1 MSKNKQELLTYKD
14 FDNADIDCFSNDKD
28 RIKYMSKAYANMDL
42 VEAFQT
48 FYNLKF
54 EQNVLRDSSINKVYT
69 LVVGEV
75 YNGTVESFGKNGI
88 VFTVPG
94 VKDEIICKE
103 NFTDSI
109 NEVNNYL
116 LSHNNKL
123 LFEVREKRNNTYIVS
138 VINAYYKSWVNT
150 INNAIKNAN
159 GIRVHINELVRGG
172 YLCDTQ
178 IKPLCDLTGKNYTH
192 SVFIPG
198 SHIVLNIETDF
209 EKWIGEDVIIVP
221 QKFVDFKTNFKTG
234 EVEKSLVG
242 SRKKVLQIL
251 GANNMYEIYTKY
263 QLSQTNE
270 NVTWNNEF
278 TGIVT
283 GIINSQKKTGIF
295 VELDDKYITGL
306 AQIESIDLINYK
318 PGDEVK
324 VRITSFETKE
334 GTKPFVMGK
343 HNTIRECNVRPV
355 FELI

>member
-14 FDNADIDCFSNDKD
+14 FEGDIFAGFSSDKD

-54 EQNVLRDSSINKVYT
+54 DQNVLRDSSINKVYT

-109 NEVNNYL
+109 NEINNYL